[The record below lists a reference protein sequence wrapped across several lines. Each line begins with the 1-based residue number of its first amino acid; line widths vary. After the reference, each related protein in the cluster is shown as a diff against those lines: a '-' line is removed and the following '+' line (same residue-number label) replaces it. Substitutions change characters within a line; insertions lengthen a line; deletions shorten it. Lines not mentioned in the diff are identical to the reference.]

1 MNEAR
6 AKILIVDDDTHL
18 LELLVDTLVEI
29 GYDATGVPDG
39 IQALEKL
46 EDETFD
52 LMISDIK
59 MPGLDGLG
67 LLKKVRR
74 YYPKLPVL
82 FITGFATA
90 EMIGRASADG
100 FLAKPF
106 RISHIEELIEDTL
119 AGKQEQFAN
128 PVRRIL
134 VVDDDD
140 TFRETLTMTLRAH
153 NYIPISASSAADALK
168 ELDNGIVDA
177 VISDIR
183 MPDTDGITLMKKIK
197 QKNPE
202 MPVILITGFMSTL
215 EPDPDSAS
223 ATPDGFLQKP
233 FKVEKI
239 IALLNELSTA
249 TSGSAG

>member
-18 LELLVDTLVEI
+18 LELLVDTLAEI
-29 GYDATGVPDG
+29 GYEVTGVPGG

-46 EDETFD
+46 KNESFD
-52 LMISDIK
+52 LMISDVK

-90 EMIGRASADG
+90 EMIGRASPDG

-119 AGKQEQFAN
+119 AGKKEQVAT

-140 TFRETLTMTLRAH
+140 IFRETLTTVLRAH

-183 MPDTDGITLMKKIK
+183 MPDTDGITLMNKIK

-202 MPVILITGFMSTL
+202 MPVILITGFLSVL
-215 EPDPDSAS
+215 ESDAESGS

-233 FKVEKI
+233 FKADKI
-239 IALLNELSTA
+239 IELLNQLSTA
-249 TSGSAG
+249 TTNGVG

>member
-1 MNEAR
+1 MNEEPK
-6 AKILIVDDDTHL
+6 KILIVDDDRHL
-18 LELLVDTLVEI
+18 LELLVDTLSGI
-29 GYDATGVPDG
+29 GYAATGVPDG

-46 EDETFD
+46 SAESFD

-74 YYPKLPVL
+74 YYPSLPVL

-90 EMIGRASADG
+90 EMIGRASPDG

-119 AGKQEQFAN
+119 AGKKAQVAT

-140 TFRETLTMTLRAH
+140 IFRETLTTVLRAH

-183 MPDTDGITLMKKIK
+183 MPDTDGITLMNKIK

-215 EPDPDSAS
+215 EPDPDSA
-223 ATPDGFLQKP
+223 APDGFLQKP

-239 IALLNELSTA
+239 IKLLKDLSIA
-249 TSGSAG
+249 TTGSTG

>member
-1 MNEAR
+1 VNDSR
-6 AKILIVDDDTHL
+6 AKILIVDDDTNL
-18 LELLVDTLVEI
+18 LDLLVDTLSGI
-29 GYDATGVPDG
+29 GYHATGVPSG
-39 IQALEKL
+39 IQALVKL
-46 EDETFD
+46 KGESFD

-74 YYPKLPVL
+74 YYPNLPVL

-119 AGKQEQFAN
+119 AGKQEQIAT

-168 ELDNGIVDA
+168 ELDNGEVDA

-197 QKNPE
+197 QKDPE
-202 MPVILITGFMSTL
+202 MPVILITGFMAAL
-215 EPDPDSAS
+215 EPDPDSES

-239 IALLNELSTA
+239 IKLLNELSTA
-249 TSGSAG
+249 TSSSAG

>member
-6 AKILIVDDDTHL
+6 AKILIVDDDTQL
-18 LELLVDTLVEI
+18 LELLVDTLVEV
-29 GYDATGVPDG
+29 GYRATGVPDG
-39 IQALEKL
+39 IQALEILKT
-46 EDETFD
+46 DTFD

-59 MPGLDGLG
+59 MPDLDGLG

-74 YYPKLPVL
+74 YYPDLPVL

-119 AGKQEQFAN
+119 AGKQELVAG
-128 PVRRIL
+128 PIRRIL

-140 TFRETLTMTLRAH
+140 VFRGTLSEMLRAH
-153 NYIPISASSAADALK
+153 NYIPISVSSAADALR
-168 ELDNGIVDA
+168 ELDNGDVDA
-177 VISDIR
+177 VVSDIR
-183 MPDTDGITLMKKIK
+183 MPNTDGITLMKKIK

-202 MPVILITGFMSTL
+202 MPVILITGFMSTF
-215 EPDPDSAS
+215 EPAPDSGS

-239 IALLNELSTA
+239 IKLLNELSTA
-249 TSGSAG
+249 AKSSAD

>member
-1 MNEAR
+1 MNDAR
-6 AKILIVDDDTHL
+6 ANILIVDDDTHL
-18 LELLVDTLVEI
+18 LDLLVDTLVGI
-29 GYDATGVPDG
+29 GYQATGVPGG

-46 EDETFD
+46 KAETFD

-74 YYPKLPVL
+74 YYPRLPVL

-119 AGKQEQFAN
+119 SGKLEKIAT
-128 PVRRIL
+128 PLKRIL

-140 TFRETLTMTLRAH
+140 TFRETLTSMLRAH
-153 NYIPISASSAADALK
+153 DYIPVSASSAADALK
-168 ELDNGIVDA
+168 ELDNGDVDA

-183 MPDTDGITLMKKIK
+183 MPDTDGITLMQKIK

-215 EPDPDSAS
+215 EPGADSLS
-223 ATPDGFLQKP
+223 STPDGFLQKP

-239 IALLNELSTA
+239 IKLLNELSTA
-249 TSGSAG
+249 TTGSTG

>member
-1 MNEAR
+1 MSEAR

-18 LELLVDTLVEI
+18 LELLVDTLNGI
-29 GYDATGVPDG
+29 GYHATGVPDG

-46 EDETFD
+46 KTDTFD

-59 MPGLDGLG
+59 MPGLDGIG

-74 YYPKLPVL
+74 YYPQLPVL

-119 AGKQEQFAN
+119 AGKQEKIDT
-128 PVRRIL
+128 PTRRIL

-140 TFRETLTMTLRAH
+140 IFRETLTSMLRAH
-153 NYIPISASSAADALK
+153 NYIPISASSAIDALK
-168 ELDNGIVDA
+168 ELDNGDVD
-177 VISDIR
+177 VVVSDIR
-183 MPDTDGITLMKKIK
+183 MPDTDGITLMNNIK
-197 QKNPE
+197 QKNPD
-202 MPVILITGFMSTL
+202 MPVILITGFMSVM
-215 EPDPDSAS
+215 DSSPDSAYT
-223 ATPDGFLQKP
+223 TPDGFLQKP

-239 IALLNELSTA
+239 IKLLNDLSIST
-249 TSGSAG
+249 TGSTG